1 MTATADKLTRSIGKF
16 KERAVPPFLHDRYYG
31 RMLSS
36 STNLTHGYHP
46 CSSAPYLNILVAIG
60 FKKTCGGKSI
70 PPPPPQSSLSSA
82 KEKRDEDGHQLEAS
96 ARCVTIVSSTGH
108 SKKDDVRDDVSES
121 STTANKEQ
129 PDFFQLANNLLAD
142 ATEGLAD
149 ATEVVFQAID
159 PPISEKFV
167 TKENEDKSKVGVPA
181 SRSVFAVTARQP
193 PKSMNFGTTRS
204 KCVETSHVASLIG
217 MPQPALEKKLRQ
229 LIQDGKLQ
237 GILDQGKGQLIVP
250 EKPAS
255 STKPSRPIS
264 STAPPFAESSAS
276 FRAPT
281 RMPQPVMAP
290 AEDFLNPAESE
301 EAKDHAAAAK
311 KVLLLRTSDYV
322 AYLDALLKANT
333 DEDILSEN
341 EGINAIVNEL
351 LCFLAMKAIG
361 KNAVPSSKI
370 HRAWRVLVLTR
381 PLAYIEMCKAMD
393 MSSSFAIDDE
403 KFDPDVDEGDS
414 LHIMQS
420 NMIKERYE
428 STRTTYAALFQS
440 QPPSQFWPPTSGG
453 IVETSEVPDHLE
465 FLDEENLLLRD
476 DDLSTVTESTLSSY
490 STDDDTQETVRASD
504 VLNEFLFG
512 WTLAD
517 RVMVDLAKKNDEK
530 DTLIAKRDQEI
541 ALLKNV
547 MSPHREPTQDK
558 PDDVEEAAEE
568 DLDSHKELRVDFDE
582 DTSPPPPQVSVEKT
596 KRGGDSP
603 SEPEHVQDKEE
614 LSWQKNIT
622 NYFSE
627 QARILAEAADRSLAA
642 GYATGYATAT
652 TLEEEV
658 TFQSAPPLLDG
669 LPRSTEPLDVALI
682 LDEDDKDIEMPC
694 VECIVKETSDT
705 RAFLRKKKAGS
716 WIEIRA
722 SKESAAPGN
731 SPS

>member
-1 MTATADKLTRSIGKF
+1 MTATADKLARSIGKF
-16 KERAVPPFLHDRYYG
+16 EERAVTPFLHGRYYG

-36 STNLTHGYHP
+36 STNITHGYHP
-46 CSSAPYLNILVAIG
+46 CSSAPSSNILVAIG
-60 FKKTCGGKSI
+60 FKETCGRKSI
-70 PPPPPQSSLSSA
+70 PPPPPQTSLSSA

-96 ARCVTIVSSTGH
+96 ASTVTILSSTGD
-108 SKKDDVRDDVSES
+108 SKKDDVRDDVLES

-129 PDFFQLANNLLAD
+129 PDFFQLVNNILAD

-167 TKENEDKSKVGVPA
+167 TKENEDKSKVHVNVGVPA
-181 SRSVFAVTARQP
+181 SRSVFAATARQP

-264 STAPPFAESSAS
+264 STAPPFAKSSAS

-290 AEDFLNPAESE
+290 AEDFLDPEESE
-301 EAKDHAAAAK
+301 EAKDYAAAAK
-311 KVLLLRTSDYV
+311 KVLLLRTADYV
-322 AYLDALLKANT
+322 AYLNALLKANT

-341 EGINAIVNEL
+341 EGIDAIANEL

-361 KNAVPSSKI
+361 KNPVPSSKI
-370 HRAWRVLVLTR
+370 HRAWCVLVLTR

-403 KFDPDVDEGDS
+403 KFDPDGDESNS

-476 DDLSTVTESTLSSY
+476 DDLSTVTESTISSY
-490 STDDDTQETVRASD
+490 STDDDSQETVTAGD

-517 RVMVDLAKKNDEK
+517 RVMADLAKKNDEK

-541 ALLKNV
+541 ALLKNF

-558 PDDVEEAAEE
+558 PGDVEEAAEE
-568 DLDSHKELRVDFDE
+568 DLDSKKELRADFDE

-603 SEPEHVQDKEE
+603 SEPEHVQGTEE
-614 LSWQKNIT
+614 LSWQKNVT

-642 GYATGYATAT
+642 GYVTAT
-652 TLEEEV
+652 TLEQEV

-669 LPRSTEPLDVALI
+669 LPRSTEPLDV
-682 LDEDDKDIEMPC
+682 DKDIEMPC
-694 VECIVKETSDT
+694 VECIVKEASAT